1 MDVYCQH
8 AGITHSHSQWNAY
21 NERDTDTQQHLT
33 YHRDLQAGGKQEG
46 FLTRSNVSLAL
57 AHQPCTERWCCI
69 ARCSL
74 TTGFFFFSL
83 KVGLSPLM
91 LRRQNFSAA
100 LGIFELLHLLSPSAP
115 SAEKDLYCFFPSA
128 LHTLDEAPIRLHK
141 AGYNSPLPIKA
152 FTRVRQ
158 LVCKAC
164 CLPCWLMLSDCSLV
178 LPRWSIC
185 THLLP
190 FVF

>member
-1 MDVYCQH
+1 MDVCQH
-8 AGITHSHSQWNAY
+8 AAITHSHNQWNAH

-33 YHRDLQAGGKQEG
+33 CHGNLQAGGKQEG
-46 FLTRSNVSLAL
+46 FQPEAMWLWHWCTSPAL
-57 AHQPCTERWCCI
+57 RGGAALQDI
-69 ARCSL
+69 ACRVFLVLCKVRIIPSDVKK
-74 TTGFFFFSL
+74 TG
-83 KVGLSPLM
+83 
-91 LRRQNFSAA
+91 NFPAA
-100 LGIFELLHLLSPSAP
+100 LGIFELLHLLSHSSPSMQ
-115 SAEKDLYCFFPSA
+115 KHLHRFFPSA
-128 LHTLDEAPIRLHK
+128 LHALDEAPISSHK